1 MRAPRVVG
9 LGSGLVVWVCE
20 MRWRVGVVM
29 AYQTRGGQMSSSRR
43 APRKVVAEGSW
54 LAWVMIS
61 VALTPDSNGA
71 QRPLACSFINM
82 AHRPNRLPVIISI
95 RRHAWSVVDV
105 MLCALGERHRAWIDQ
120 QVNIAFD
127 CGTLRMPPIEQLHYE
142 HTISEDSGMTVIL
155 LNTHQQASSSSHPH
169 LAPQ

>member
-61 VALTPDSNGA
+61 VTLTPESNGA
-71 QRPLACSFINM
+71 
-82 AHRPNRLPVIISI
+82 
-95 RRHAWSVVDV
+95 
-105 MLCALGERHRAWIDQ
+105 
-120 QVNIAFD
+120 
-127 CGTLRMPPIEQLHYE
+127 
-142 HTISEDSGMTVIL
+142 
-155 LNTHQQASSSSHPH
+155 
-169 LAPQ
+169 